1 MHTFR
6 TRLIVILL
14 GLVVLTQLIT
24 MGIFVVRSH
33 IDAKKEAS
41 ANLVV
46 AGNMLQALLTSKGQ
60 ERRNS
65 VQILVT
71 DFGFKSAVASGD
83 ETTIR
88 SALANLANRIG
99 ADSVTLLD
107 VAGKTV
113 ASTDATLLAPRRL
126 HLHLPGANG
135 PEADSSYQILNG
147 QLLLLVTA
155 PVRAPVTVGYVVVGF
170 AVDQPLAEELS
181 NLLGVSVSFA
191 ELGRN
196 SSGTLVSTLQ
206 PEDAQL
212 TLDWLRR
219 SPDRQ
224 LEASNIEV
232 SGQSYLGLVRDI
244 PDGRGVIKAILQQP
258 LQSALAA
265 TYTKSALIIL
275 LIGAIAILLAIPPAR
290 WLAQQ
295 ASRPLEA
302 LLAVAKR
309 IEAGDYRKNI
319 HLTGSIELEQVAST
333 LNAMQSQIAKREQ
346 LVQQM
351 ASHDA
356 VTGLPNRLSALK
368 QLQPVFDQTKADQ
381 QRLPLLLL
389 EVSDYVRMQISLGH
403 DAAESL
409 LCDVALKLNSLL
421 GRDDLLASPGPGQFL
436 IVKRSLSCTNAPEFA
451 QTLIDALSQEMTYQS
466 TPISLGA
473 EASICYVP
481 DHAASPLEAL
491 RHLDLALHDTSQLSQ
506 SVRVYRNT
514 RKADL
519 KMQLAL
525 LSDLRRAIQDN
536 LLSLHYQPKVN
547 LLDGRILGVEAL
559 VRWQHPVLGAIAPDT
574 FIPLLERTRS
584 IWQLTQWLIQTVPKQ
599 MRLWRDQGFEPM
611 VSINLSASDLLE
623 PRMPRHLLDCL
634 AQADIAPHKLM
645 LEITES
651 AIMND
656 PDQAVKVMQQLRAHG
671 LRFSVDDFGTGYS
684 SLAQFKSL
692 PVDEL
697 KIDRSFVK
705 NMQPGSDDAI
715 IVQATIDLG
724 HRFGVKVVAE
734 GIETAQNWQQL
745 LAMGCDYGQGYLI
758 SKPLPPEPLLAFIQ
772 MIGGRFEPVIPALS
786 LDTLPLIFS
795 PAHT

>member
-1 MHTFR
+1 MYTFR
-6 TRLIVILL
+6 NRLIVILL

-33 IDAKKEAS
+33 IEAKEEAS
-41 ANLVV
+41 ANLGV

-60 ERRNS
+60 ERRDS
-65 VQILVT
+65 VQILAS
-71 DFGFKSAVASGD
+71 DFGFKSVVASGD

-88 SALANLANRIG
+88 SALANMANRIG
-99 ADSVTLLD
+99 AESITLLNIT
-107 VAGKTV
+107 GETV
-113 ASTDATLLAPRRL
+113 ASTDQNLSARRRL
-126 HLHLPGANG
+126 NLRLPASNG
-135 PEADSSYQILNG
+135 PETDSSYQVLNG
-147 QLLLLVTA
+147 QLLWLVAA

-181 NLLGVSVSFA
+181 NLLGVSVSFG

-196 SSGTLVSTLQ
+196 SSGTLVSTLE
-206 PEDAQL
+206 PEAAQL

-219 SPDRQ
+219 SPNRQ

-265 TYTKSALIIL
+265 TYTESALIIL

-333 LNAMQSQIAKREQ
+333 LNAMQSQIASREQ
-346 LVQQM
+346 QVKYL
-351 ASHDA
+351 ASHEAITD
-356 VTGLPNRLSALK
+356 LPNRLSALEW
-368 QLQPVFDQTKADQ
+368 LQATFNKAKLNET
-381 QRLPLLLL
+381 RMPLLLL
-389 EVSDYVRMQISLGH
+389 EVSDYVLMQSSLGH
-403 DAAESL
+403 DASECL
-409 LCDVALKLNSLL
+409 LRDIAHTLRQHLSQ
-421 GRDDLLASPGPGQFL
+421 DDLLASMGPAQFL
-436 IVKRSLSCTNAPEFA
+436 IVSETLPCSQATALA
-451 QTLIDALSQEMTYQS
+451 QTLIDALCAGLAVEGV
-466 TPISLGA
+466 PVSLGA
-473 EASICYVP
+473 EVGLCYYP
-481 DHAASPLEAL
+481 DHASAPLQAL
-491 RHLDLALHDTSQLSQ
+491 RHLDTALHDPAQFNLSI
-506 SVRVYRNT
+506 RLYRSA
-514 RKADL
+514 KQFDH
-519 KMQLAL
+519 KMQMAL
-525 LSDLRRAIQDN
+525 LSDLRHAIQDDA
-536 LLSLHYQPKVN
+536 LTLHYQPKVD
-547 LLDGRILGVEAL
+547 LKDGRILSLEAL
-559 VRWQHPVLGAIAPDT
+559 VRWQHPVLGSVSPDR
-574 FIPLLERTRS
+574 FIPLLEQTRS
-584 IWQLTQWLIQTVPKQ
+584 IWLLTRWLMRTVPQQ
-599 MRLWRDQGFEPM
+599 MRQWRASGFEPD

-623 PRMPRHLLDCL
+623 SRMPQHLLDCL
-634 AQADIAPHKLM
+634 AQADIAPRKLM
-645 LEITES
+645 LEVTES
-651 AIMND
+651 AIMKD
-656 PDQAVKVMQQLRAHG
+656 AEQAVRVMQQLRAHS

-734 GIETAQNWQQL
+734 GIETTENWQQL
-745 LAMGCDYGQGYLI
+745 LAMGCDHGQGYLI
-758 SKPLPPEPLLAFIQ
+758 SKPLPAEQLLAFIQ
-772 MIGGRFEPVIPALS
+772 KVGGRFEPFIPALS
-786 LDTLPLIFS
+786 MDTLPLIFS
-795 PAHT
+795 PART